1 MMQAID
7 THSINSISFTPSSE
21 QIRLLIEKSHEA
33 YRDIHNKDRTSNLS
47 KLWCV
52 DGEKGLL
59 PTSINPDDT
68 ILCKLGRRFGK
79 IWSDKK
85 YFTIIDDQKMPFA
98 GSNGPNGLLL
108 NCNSMEYGLS
118 RINLFNYSIEDT
130 GALLTDYLDFRNSN
144 INDIFAMFYKK
155 LESHKSSFEIILGQP
170 ENTLPIEQRENYR
183 STCDMFKCV
192 ADMLKTGKTLE
203 WCGIGCV
210 SYCQTWIKNSPT
222 IVADTQ
228 FSVMSPHFQTR
239 FYVADDE
246 KLITRC
252 KLSKDMISGYINMIK
267 YFTENMKM
275 YGTIDG
281 NQCFINCD
289 SLLKELII

>member
-1 MMQAID
+1 MMNAND

-21 QIRLLIEKSHEA
+21 QIRVLLNKSREA
-33 YRDIHNKDRTSNLS
+33 YDDIHNKERTSNLS
-47 KLWCV
+47 KLWRL

-79 IWSDKK
+79 ICSDNK
-85 YFTIIDDQKMPFA
+85 YFTIINDQKMPFA
-98 GSNGPNGLLL
+98 GSNGPNGLLV

-118 RINLFNYSIEDT
+118 RINLFNYSIADT
-130 GALLTDYLDFRNSN
+130 VTLLTDYLDFRNSN
-144 INDIFAMFYKK
+144 ITEIFAMFYNK

-170 ENTLPIEQRENYR
+170 VNTLPIEHHENYR

-192 ADMLKTGKTLE
+192 SDMLKTGKTLE

-210 SYCQTWIKNSPT
+210 SYCQTWIKNSRILT
-222 IVADTQ
+222 ADTQ

-252 KLSKDMISGYINMIK
+252 KLSKEMISGYINMIK
-267 YFTENMKM
+267 YFTEDMKD
-275 YGTIDG
+275 YGTIEG

-289 SLLKELII
+289 SLLQSM